1 MYKECTKQ
9 RVHGHP
15 RTGPPP
21 PPPGP
26 GGPAPLLFLDETE
39 ARMAEKKKLFGDQS
53 PLLSQGLDVI
63 LFSLH

>member
-1 MYKECTKQ
+1 MADPGE
-9 RVHGHP
+9 
-15 RTGPPP
+15 
-21 PPPGP
+21 GP

-63 LFSLH
+63 LFSLHWVLNRL